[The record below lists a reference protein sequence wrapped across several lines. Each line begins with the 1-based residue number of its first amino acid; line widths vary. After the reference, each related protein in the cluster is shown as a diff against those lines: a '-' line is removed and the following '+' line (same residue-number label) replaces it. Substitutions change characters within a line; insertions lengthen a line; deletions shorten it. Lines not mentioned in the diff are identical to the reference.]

1 MEALPVGA
9 VVTAR
14 RRPDAGLSR
23 AVAGWGWSPAGTPW
37 RTGGGRVPPPDGVG
51 ASVLVRHG
59 PQCKFQNNEIIV
71 QEGTEGN
78 IFYIILKGEV
88 KVMKQVNGQEKEI
101 RMLQEGDHFG
111 ELALIRKICRTATCI
126 AVGQVTCISIDKEE
140 QRKIKLVPENLLK
153 KRKAYQAIKATQ
165 AKQAL
170 LGKRKLQKGKQLKF
184 KRFEDF
190 LKESRVNFRDET
202 RLRRSTQKPF
212 RRTQPVTSSLGFV
225 IRIRQIK
232 GVSPKVRRVIKLL
245 RLRKIFSGCF
255 VKLNKTTLDELEV
268 VAPYVAWGFPNLK
281 SVRELILKRG
291 QGKIEKKKV
300 PLTDNT
306 VIEQHL
312 AAKQKKDET
321 VDEWAHRIQDLMTNH
336 SGLDSPD
343 DRNKA
348 AVPPC
353 VSGLRSYIQNKYLE
367 LRFNTA
373 TRICGTVTFIFQMVI
388 YMGVVLYAPALALNA
403 VTGFDLW
410 GAVLAVGLVCTLY
423 TALGGLKA
431 VIWTDVFQTVVMF
444 AGQLTVIVV
453 GAWRVGGMGEV
464 WRIAQEG
471 GRISGIDFNPDPFE
485 RHTFWTLAFG
495 GIFMM
500 LALYGVNQ
508 AQVQRYLSSKTEKEA
523 INTISS
529 AFNSL
534 ATVTMEDLIK
544 PYFPSMTEKK
554 ATVLSKLLALGYGIV
569 CLGMAYI
576 ASQMGSVLQGALSGL
591 LAGLVM
597 AFWIGI
603 GSLVSKS
610 SSSVPSVNT
619 TAFPQTGNVTMTAMT
634 TLLTTAATKPRLS
647 GLNKFY
653 ALSYMWY
660 SAHNSTTVVIVGLL
674 VSLFTGPTKGK
685 DVNPDTIFPVLSSLL
700 FFLPDKYKERLN
712 CGVRFRKKVTNRN
725 SQQYQK
731 PEQECNGCKANGELG
746 NTESEESETLENT
759 QLSNHSTKQQYYHI
773 VHETAL

>member
-1 MEALPVGA
+1 MVQMHFSTLDYVIFALLLLLSTGIGLYYAFSGGRQQTTQEFLLADRSMHFLPVA
-9 VVTAR
+9 
-14 RRPDAGLSR
+14 LSLLATFQS
-23 AVAGWGWSPAGTPW
+23 AVAILGVPA
-37 RTGGGRVPPPDGVG
+37 
-51 ASVLVRHG
+51 
-59 PQCKFQNNEIIV
+59 EIYTS
-71 QEGTEGN
+71 GTEYWFLGVSYILGLLIPAHIFIP
-78 IFYIILKGEV
+78 IFYRLGLTSV
-88 KVMKQVNGQEKEI
+88 
-101 RMLQEGDHFG
+101 
-111 ELALIRKICRTATCI
+111 
-126 AVGQVTCISIDKEE
+126 
-140 QRKIKLVPENLLK
+140 
-153 KRKAYQAIKATQ
+153 YQ
-165 AKQAL
+165 
-170 LGKRKLQKGKQLKF
+170 
-184 KRFEDF
+184 
-190 LKESRVNFRDET
+190 
-202 RLRRSTQKPF
+202 
-212 RRTQPVTSSLGFV
+212 
-225 IRIRQIK
+225 
-232 GVSPKVRRVIKLL
+232 
-245 RLRKIFSGCF
+245 
-255 VKLNKTTLDELEV
+255 
-268 VAPYVAWGFPNLK
+268 
-281 SVRELILKRG
+281 
-291 QGKIEKKKV
+291 
-300 PLTDNT
+300 
-306 VIEQHL
+306 
-312 AAKQKKDET
+312 
-321 VDEWAHRIQDLMTNH
+321 
-336 SGLDSPD
+336 
-343 DRNKA
+343 
-348 AVPPC
+348 
-353 VSGLRSYIQNKYLE
+353 YLE

-464 WRIAQEG
+464 WKIAQEG

-523 INTISS
+523 IKSCYLVFPCQQIVLALGCVMGLVMYAQYRENSPLASGYVKMPDQMVLYFVMDVLQDLPGLPGLFVACLFSGSLSTISS

-576 ASQMGSVLQGALSGL
+576 ASQMGSVLQAALSIFGMVGGPLLGVFCLGIFFPCANSVGALSGL

-603 GSLVSKS
+603 GSFVSKS

-674 VSLFTGPTKGK
+674 VSLFTGPTEGK
-685 DVNPDTIFPVLSSLL
+685 DVNPDTIFPILSSLL
-700 FFLPDKYKERLN
+700 FFLPDKYKEKLN
-712 CGVRFRKKVTNRN
+712 CGVPFRKRVTDRN

-759 QLSNHSTKQQYYHI
+759 ELSNHSTKQQYYHI